1 MPLWRVECGCTREN
15 CTVGGEAGGQRS
27 PVNAKGPRPKPGP
40 FVQIRNYS
48 EMRVYLLSAPYWKMP
63 IVASVGSPFSSN
75 VIGPELPS

>member
-1 MPLWRVECGCTREN
+1 MPHPGSFVVR
-15 CTVGGEAGGQRS
+15 GGAQGRYACPG
-27 PVNAKGPRPKPGP
+27 NAKGPRPKPGP

-48 EMRVYLLSAPYWKMP
+48 EMRVYLLSAPYWKTP